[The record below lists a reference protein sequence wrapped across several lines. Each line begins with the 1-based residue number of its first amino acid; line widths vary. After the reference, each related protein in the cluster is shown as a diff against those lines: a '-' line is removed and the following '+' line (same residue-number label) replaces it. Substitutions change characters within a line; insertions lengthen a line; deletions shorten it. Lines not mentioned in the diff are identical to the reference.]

1 MQPATV
7 RNYSDLIRLL
17 CARRDELNLCHE
29 TLDALAGLQNG
40 YASKILTPHHL
51 RKLGPVSWS
60 LVEALGLAVT
70 IAEAPEAL
78 ARMRRHHAWR
88 ERRGG
93 RRPRPWRTAAL
104 ASCDISIRKAS
115 VPGFLL
121 NGLSL
126 SRLISCR
133 S

>member
-70 IAEAPEAL
+70 IAKRRKRWRGCGGIMPGASGAAGEDRAP
-78 ARMRRHHAWR
+78 
-88 ERRGG
+88 GG
-93 RRPRPWRTAAL
+93 RRPWRHVIFQ
-104 ASCDISIRKAS
+104 SGSH
-115 VPGFLL
+115 P
-121 NGLSL
+121 
-126 SRLISCR
+126 
-133 S
+133 